1 MIEDDKQQEKRLDQ
15 LNTEL
20 CVLQSHLDGMLSCV
34 RQNDTKMRRFQKL
47 ETHLLSLNTL
57 FELLEHVLD
66 DTQKVFDLDI
76 ISFCLIDEKRELSK
90 FLKEDGLTAER
101 AKGLI
106 LLNNDEQLAEIF
118 GKAVRPYLGGFRKQ
132 QIGPFFPNCA
142 EEPVSV
148 AILPLR
154 RRCNYLGSLNLG
166 SMDPERFSSQMAT
179 DFLERLSNV
188 LGVCLEN
195 TLNFELLRRTS
206 LIDTLT
212 GVNNRRFFDQRIGE
226 EMDRVQRSGE
236 NLSCLFLDIDFFKSV
251 NDTYGHQVGD
261 RVLTEVANEIKSQ
274 LRNNDVLARYGGEE
288 FVSLLSGASEQK
300 AIEVGERI
308 RQRVES
314 HSVETADEK
323 FVKVTISVG
332 VATFD
337 PAVSV
342 DEQKAEGAWLI
353 ESADH
358 ALYDAKRNGR
368 NCVVSRGVISQ
379 RAPVEAVADIK
390 KYPKQNV

>member
-1 MIEDDKQQEKRLDQ
+1 
-15 LNTEL
+15 
-20 CVLQSHLDGMLSCV
+20 
-34 RQNDTKMRRFQKL
+34 
-47 ETHLLSLNTL
+47 
-57 FELLEHVLD
+57 
-66 DTQKVFDLDI
+66 
-76 ISFCLIDEKRELSK
+76 
-90 FLKEDGLTAER
+90 
-101 AKGLI
+101 
-106 LLNNDEQLAEIF
+106 
-118 GKAVRPYLGGFRKQ
+118 
-132 QIGPFFPNCA
+132 
-142 EEPVSV
+142 
-148 AILPLR
+148 
-154 RRCNYLGSLNLG
+154 
-166 SMDPERFSSQMAT
+166 MAT

-236 NLSCLFLDIDFFKSV
+236 NLSCLFLDIDFFKLV

-261 RVLTEVANEIKSQ
+261 RVLTAVANEIRSQ

-337 PAVSV
+337 PEISV
-342 DEQKAEGAWLI
+342 DDQKAEGSWLI

-368 NCVVSRGVISQ
+368 NCVVSRGVISK
-379 RAPVEAVADIK
+379 RAPVDSVADIK
-390 KYPKQNV
+390 QYPKRKV

>member
-1 MIEDDKQQEKRLDQ
+1 MDQ

-20 CVLQSHLDGMLSCV
+20 CVLQSHLDGLLSCV
-34 RQNDTKMRRFQKL
+34 RQNDAKLRRFQKL

-57 FELLEHVLD
+57 FELLEHVID
-66 DTQKVFDLDI
+66 DTQKVFDLNI
-76 ISFCLIDEKRELSK
+76 ISFCLIDEKRELCR
-90 FLKEDGLTAER
+90 FLKEDGLSAER
-101 AKGLI
+101 AEGLI
-106 LLNNDEQLAEIF
+106 VLNNDEQLAGVF
-118 GKAVRPYLGGFRKQ
+118 GKAIRPYLGEYRAQ
-132 QIGPFFPNCA
+132 QCAVFFPNCA
-142 EEPVSV
+142 KEPVSV
-148 AILPLR
+148 ALLPLHR
-154 RRCNYLGSLNLG
+154 RGKYLGSLNMG
-166 SMDPERFSSQMAT
+166 SVDPERFSSQMAT

-188 LGVCLEN
+188 LSVCLEN

-212 GVNNRRFFDQRIGE
+212 GVNNRRFFDQRMSE

-261 RVLTEVANEIKSQ
+261 RVLTAVAGEIRSQ

-288 FVSLLSGASEQK
+288 FVSLLSGASERK

-308 RQRVES
+308 RQRVEK
-314 HSVETADEK
+314 HTVETADNK

-337 PAVSV
+337 PEISV
-342 DEQKAEGAWLI
+342 DTEKAEGSWLV

-368 NCVVSRGVISQ
+368 NCVVSRGVIST
-379 RAPVEAVADIK
+379 REPLNSVAEIR
-390 KYPKQNV
+390 KYPNRKS